1 MPPLPPP
8 PPHPR
13 AAARIRAWS
22 GGNALTRP
30 SPSNAA
36 TATLT
41 PVITCGFSLH
51 PEGFFDENPAHD
63 IPPSA
68 SKLSL
73 STG

>member
-1 MPPLPPP
+1 VPPLPSP

-36 TATLT
+36 PATLA
-41 PVITCGFSLH
+41 PVITSGFSLH
-51 PEGFFDENPAHD
+51 PEGFFDENPAPD
-63 IPPSA
+63 ITPSA
-68 SKLSL
+68 SKLSCC
-73 STG
+73 TG